1 MNIIVK
7 RTDEVKGDFTST
19 YSIDKKDIEDK
30 TIQDLLVYI
39 SENYDKSLGYYSHSV
54 CNRGI
59 CMRCIIRVNG
69 KNTISCTTKVP
80 DVDEI
85 ILEPASNREVIRDL
99 VTVDNR

>member
-1 MNIIVK
+1 MKLKEIL
-7 RTDEVKGDFTST
+7 T
-19 YSIDKKDIEDK
+19 YIAFREDIEGK

-80 DVDEI
+80 DEDKI